1 MSFPQKQ
8 IKGMKKEIN
17 AGGTDN
23 VPPTLCPPPA
33 HISACVPAYA
43 ERTDRAV
50 TNEMNNM
57 GIVGHPGGNSPIL
70 FLEWT
75 A

>member
-8 IKGMKKEIN
+8 INGMKKEIN

-23 VPPTLCPPPA
+23 VPPTLYPPPA

-57 GIVGHPGGNSPIL
+57 GIVRHPGGNSPIL

>member
-1 MSFPQKQ
+1 MSFPKKQ
-8 IKGMKKEIN
+8 INGMKKEIN

-33 HISACVPAYA
+33 HVSACAPAYA
-43 ERTDRAV
+43 ERTGVAV
-50 TNEMNNM
+50 TNETNGM
-57 GIVGHPGGNSPIL
+57 GIVRHPGENSPIL
-70 FLEWT
+70 FMEWT

>member
-43 ERTDRAV
+43 ERTGKAV
-50 TNEMNNM
+50 TKKLNDM
-57 GIVGHPGGNSPIL
+57 GPVRPMTVNGLISFSEL
-70 FLEWT
+70 RL
-75 A
+75 